1 MYVCIYKC
9 TFITCSFAQCS
20 TEEPKASP
28 SQKKKKKKKRGKKG
42 RRGDDSS
49 EEEHVPRPTV
59 DTTMGEMPEGAMES
73 DGEGKGKERKMD
85 DLSMAL
91 DQNLDM

>member
-1 MYVCIYKC
+1 MCDTFTCACI
-9 TFITCSFAQCS
+9 I
-20 TEEPKASP
+20 EEPKATP

-49 EEEHVPRPTV
+49 EEEHVPRPIV
-59 DTTMGEMPEGAMES
+59 DTSMGEMPEGAEES
-73 DGEGKGKERKMD
+73 DGEGKGKEKKTD